1 MILSEKQSFA
11 SLKNTIDP
19 NPHKLMAINLT
30 KGQRID
36 VGLRKAA
43 IGLGWNPNTQ
53 ASSQQG
59 YDLDASALLLGEN
72 GKLVSDDHLVY
83 FNNLESPDKS
93 VKSAGDNRTGEGE
106 GDDETILVNL
116 DAVESRVAQII
127 FAVTIHEADVRKQ
140 NFGQVQNA
148 FIRIYDADNKQEI
161 CKYELDEDFSTE
173 AVVEFG
179 RLYKR
184 NGEWKFEAIGRGRQ
198 GGLQELFTSY
208 S

>member
-1 MILSEKQSFA
+1 
-11 SLKNTIDP
+11 
-19 NPHKLMAINLT
+19 MAINLT

-53 ASSQQG
+53 ASAHG
-59 YDLDASALLLGEN
+59 YDLDASAFMLGEN
-72 GKLVSDDHLVY
+72 GKLISSDHFVY
-83 FNNLESPDKS
+83 YNNLESPDKS
-93 VKSAGDNRTGEGE
+93 VTSTGDNRTGEGE
-106 GDDETILVNL
+106 GDDETLMVNL
-116 DAVESRVAQII
+116 DTVDPRVAEIL
-127 FAVTIHEADVRKQ
+127 FSVTIHEADIRKQ
-140 NFGQVQNA
+140 NFGQVRNA
-148 FIRIYDADNKQEI
+148 FIRIYDAENKQEI

-184 NGEWKFEAIGRGRQ
+184 NGAWKFEAIGRGRQ
-198 GGLQELFTSY
+198 GGLQDLVNAY